1 VLALYLDN
9 AAAAGN
15 RGCRRSKRNFL
26 LRQTVNWDAI
36 GTIGEKIGLIA
47 VAVLVVYVFVKVVAG
62 LLANLAVWSNSDTQ
76 EPIDEPTD
84 TQKPSGDPVDDV
96 PGLHVLSEYG
106 DEHRFVDKN
115 PAEKTIRA
123 TIRSLDWVG
132 GFHQVVLVTSPGVSL
147 EVGGSLDPDDGLSS
161 VYRDS
166 KNNIYRVTGEPPT
179 TVENMEDLLVSFYL
193 GDGRWEKNL
202 SPPAGG

>member
-1 VLALYLDN
+1 
-9 AAAAGN
+9 
-15 RGCRRSKRNFL
+15 
-26 LRQTVNWDAI
+26 VNWDAI
-36 GTIGEKIGLIA
+36 ETIGEKIGLIA

-62 LLANLAVWSNSDTQ
+62 LLANLAVWSNSDAQ

-115 PAEKTIRA
+115 PVEKTIRA

-166 KNNIYRVTGEPPT
+166 KNNIHRVTREPPT

-193 GDGRWEKNL
+193 GDGRWEKKL
-202 SPPAGG
+202 PPPAGG